1 MGAAGAVGVAHADG
15 ELDPVAVSLETDRLS
30 DESFVEMMARERRVI
45 EISTRVRRAGAELCP
60 DRIAPILGIQVISV
74 RGLPAAHVNAAIRRY
89 GASRDVSVAWVV
101 PGSAAERAGL
111 LPGDVIRSVD
121 GFPIKLEHELNERR
135 AVDGATSLRFA
146 IERAGEKR
154 EIDVPY
160 EPGCYVQPELV
171 LNTSFNAAAQWRSV
185 VVFSELV
192 RAARND
198 DEIAA
203 IVGHEL
209 GHKVLRHAESSPS
222 AEADAD
228 YFGLYLSARA
238 GYSPE
243 AGAEIWRRRSRS
255 EPWTLV
261 GSTTHP
267 SAPQRT
273 LAAQRAIAEIAAKR
287 AAGAPLIPD
296 DAR

>member
-1 MGAAGAVGVAHADG
+1 MGAAAPAHADG

-30 DESFVEMMARERRVI
+30 DESFVEMIARERRMI
-45 EISTRVRRAGAELCP
+45 EISTRVRRAGVELCP
-60 DRIAPILGIQVISV
+60 NRIAPILGLQVISV
-74 RGLPAAHVNAAIRRY
+74 DGLPLAYVNAAIRHY
-89 GASRDVSVAWVV
+89 GASFDLSVVWVV

-121 GFPIKLEHELNERR
+121 GYPIKLENALNERR
-135 AVDGATSLRFA
+135 AADGAKSLRFA

-154 EIDVPY
+154 EVDVPY

-171 LNTSFNAAAQWRSV
+171 LNTAWNAAAVGRRV
-185 VVFSELV
+185 VVFSELI
-192 RAARND
+192 RAAKND

-209 GHKVLRHAESSPS
+209 GHKVLGHSGSSPD

-243 AGAEIWRRRSRS
+243 AGAEVWRRRARS
-255 EPWTLV
+255 EPWNLV
-261 GSTTHP
+261 GSSTHP
-267 SAPQRT
+267 SAPQRA

-296 DAR
+296 DAK